1 MANNNAGGVIGTILA
16 LVIMGSFKSC
26 MRGMYSPNN
35 NTFHPPSSFDEQREA
50 DRQYHRRRGV
60 TPSY

>member
-1 MANNNAGGVIGTILA
+1 MANNNAGGIIGTILA

-35 NTFHPPSSFDEQREA
+35 TFHPPSSFDAVEA
-50 DRQYHRRRGV
+50 DRQYDRRRGV